1 MNQAEIDA
9 LRREHSA
16 SSVGSVR
23 DELTPPG
30 TPSLPPLDIV
40 SAERR
45 PTSPFM
51 KPLELETA
59 ADGGSEGKTPPSAV
73 SAARTE
79 ASSLDEPCTYEVEG
93 IGGRIPR
100 GVDLGQ
106 RGVDLSQM
114 GMEEWDTEGVDDDA
128 APMPLGAEAAAEP
141 QMAPAPAAVAA
152 PPQGSGAAPVDTWKL
167 VLDNPP
173 SAMMAALDD
182 CPEGVDAVNE
192 MGYTCVMWAAL
203 YGKEEHLIVLLE
215 CEANLAL
222 TLQEDYYSKTYPA
235 GSTALDI
242 ARITQVRPHKPSQQ
256 NACASCRA
264 CERGLTG
271 GACGVC
277 AGEDGLGPEARDRDA
292 ERCWWRWL
300 G

>member
-173 SAMMAALDD
+173 SAMMAALDE

-264 CERGLTG
+264 CERRLTG
-271 GACGVC
+271 GVWCVRRRRR
-277 AGEDGLGPEARDRDA
+277 ART
-292 ERCWWRWL
+292 
-300 G
+300 GSS